1 MILEYGQDCG
11 NRPDWV
17 PKLLP
22 SLRPGSPSPRGQV
35 RGRFSPSLAE
45 REMGQCS
52 MPLVDTGIAR
62 ISLLRAL
69 QRPGSTAGGVEGD
82 V

>member
-35 RGRFSPSLAE
+35 RGRLSPSLAE

-52 MPLVDTGIAR
+52 MPLVDTGEG
-62 ISLLRAL
+62 LL
-69 QRPGSTAGGVEGD
+69 GSVYCGVCSVQVPQPE